1 MSENRVLELMT
12 EIIQLQANDDQH
24 GIMRLFKETKQESVT
39 LKEVA
44 EAFIQVTDDL
54 AHYVDVS
61 QEASQGLQ
69 EIRLLAIIEALP
81 EEVQTK
87 IKESFKSAED
97 DLLEGKNNG

>member
-1 MSENRVLELMT
+1 MSENRVLEVMQKILELKSNQDERGVMT
-12 EIIQLQANDDQH
+12 
-24 GIMRLFKETKQESVT
+24 LFKETKQESVT

-44 EAFIQVTDDL
+44 EAFVQVTDDL
-54 AHYVDVS
+54 INYVDVS

>member
-1 MSENRVLELMT
+1 MENILYLRDQKDEGLEEML
-12 EIIQLQANDDQH
+12 E
-24 GIMRLFKETKQESVT
+24 ETKDETVN
-39 LKEVA
+39 LYDVA
-44 EAFIQVTDDL
+44 QAFIQVTDDL

-81 EEVQTK
+81 EDVQTK

-97 DLLEGKNNG
+97 DLLEGK

>member
-1 MSENRVLELMT
+1 MSMNRVLEVMKNMLY
-12 EIIQLQANDDQH
+12 LRDQKDA
-24 GIMRLFKETKQESVT
+24 G
-39 LKEVA
+39 LKEMLEDTKDETVNLFDVSQ
-44 EAFIQVTDDL
+44 AFLNVTDDL

-81 EEVQTK
+81 EDVQAK
-87 IKESFKSAED
+87 IKQTFSEAED

>member
-1 MSENRVLELMT
+1 MSDNRVLEVMQKLL
-12 EIIQLQANDDQH
+12 ELQANEDQR
-24 GIMRLFKETKQESVT
+24 GIMTLFKETKRESVT
-39 LKEVA
+39 LKEVT

-69 EIRLLAIIEALP
+69 EIRLLAIIDALP
-81 EEVQTK
+81 EDVQDK

-97 DLLEGKNNG
+97 DLLEGK